1 MNYKMG
7 EVIRNNPIL
16 DDTYEM
22 EIAGFTN
29 AVQGQFVNISTGDKS
44 MLLRR
49 PISISEVREE
59 SIVIIYKVVGKGTE
73 ILASKKPGD
82 VLDVLGPLGNGFPLV
97 MNKKVVL
104 VGGGIGVPPLVET
117 AKKLKESGCEVNV
130 VIGARNKELVI
141 LEDKLKN
148 YGKVYVTTD
157 DGSYGMKGNVIDCIE
172 QNKIDFDVLYACGPN
187 VMLKFLDKKYYGV
200 KEGYLSFEQRMACGV
215 GICYGCILKPK
226 ENREA
231 FLRVCKDGPVFE
243 LGVVKYE

>member
-1 MNYKMG
+1 MNYKIG
-7 EVIRNNPIL
+7 EVIKNNPIL
-16 DDTYEM
+16 EDTFEM
-22 EIAGFTN
+22 EIAGF
-29 AVQGQFVNISTGDKS
+29 ADAKPGQFVNVSVGDKS

-49 PISISEVREE
+49 PISISQVKEE

-82 VLDVLGPLGNGFPLV
+82 VLDVLGPLGNGFPLK
-97 MNKKVVL
+97 NNRKVLL

-117 AKKLKESGCEVNV
+117 AKKLKENGCEVNA
-130 VIGARNKELVI
+130 VIGARNKGLVI
-141 LEDKLKN
+141 LEDELKK
-148 YGKVYVTTD
+148 YGNVYVATD
-157 DGSYGMKGNVIDCIE
+157 DGSYGLKGNVIDCIE

-187 VMLKFLDKKYYGV
+187 IMLKFLDNKYYGS

-226 ENREA
+226 EERES

-243 LGVVKYE
+243 LGVVKHD